1 MNKAS
6 YQELLIKELNRLT
19 EYFDKEIEDLRI
31 ATLIQEKPKNNG
43 AINLSEQLKRYK
55 NEVRADD
62 TVVFAGAYSNNTI
75 IIDTSWPIN
84 NETTTCRVLYG
95 DVLKEGIIMNHQ
107 VKISEL
113 EKFIIV
119 KLNIEELC

>member
-19 EYFDKEIEDLRI
+19 EYFDKEIEDLHI
-31 ATLIQEKPKNNG
+31 ATLIQEKPKKNEG
-43 AINLSEQLKRYK
+43 INLSEQLKRYK
-55 NEVRADD
+55 NEVRAND

-75 IIDTSWPIN
+75 IIDTTWPIN
-84 NETTTCRVLYG
+84 NKTATCRVLYG
-95 DVLKEGIIMNHQ
+95 NVLKEEIIMDHQ

-119 KLNIEELC
+119 KLNIE

>member
-1 MNKAS
+1 MNKES
-6 YQELLIKELNRLT
+6 YQGLLIKELNRLT
-19 EYFDKEIEDLRI
+19 EYFDKEKEDLHI
-31 ATLIQEKPKNNG
+31 ATLIKEKPEKNG

-62 TVVFAGAYSNNTI
+62 TVMFAGAYSNNTI

-84 NETTTCRVLYG
+84 NGTMTCMVLYG
-95 DVLKEGIIMNHQ
+95 DVLKEGIIMDHQ

-119 KLNIEELC
+119 KLNIE